1 LCDESCELYGD
12 IKLILNE
19 DSYLINLY
27 QRFPVTLDRGQDATI
42 WDNNGKQYI
51 DCMGGYGVAI
61 IGHCNKDVINA
72 IALQLNKLMVCH
84 MSTYHDSRLQF
95 LSKLNSIAPDN
106 LGRIF
111 LSNSGAESIEAAL
124 KFSRKYSQKTG
135 VISMHG
141 GYHGKTFGALSVT
154 YNSKY
159 RKSFSPLLEGI
170 KFVPFGDTSSLNEA
184 IDESIGTVILEPI
197 QGETGIIMP
206 PEGYVRAVR
215 DICTEKKIVLIFDE
229 IQTGLGRTGKM
240 WAGQNWSTVP
250 DIMCIAKG
258 VASGVPT
265 GVTFV
270 KDEIAKCMNL
280 GEHSSTFAG
289 NPISCSAGSATIDAI
304 INGDLVNKA
313 SATGMYFKNRLLE
326 LKDKHPIIRDVR
338 GMGMMLALESRFD
351 VRDVLMDGIKNGL
364 LMLYS
369 GRTIIRL
376 LPPLVMKKEQVS
388 KAIEILDVILTEEEK
403 RRNVKR

>member
-1 LCDESCELYGD
+1 MTV
-12 IKLILNE
+12 NE

-27 QRFPVTLDRGQDATI
+27 QRFPVTIERAQGATI
-42 WDNNGKQYI
+42 WDTDGKEYI

-61 IGHCNKDVINA
+61 IGHCNKDVIDA
-72 IALQLNKLMVCH
+72 ITLQLNKLMVCH
-84 MSTYHDSRLQF
+84 MSTYNNSRLQF
-95 LSKLNSIAPDN
+95 LSKLKSIAPSN
-106 LGRIF
+106 LRKIF
-111 LSNSGAESIEAAL
+111 FSNSGAESVEAAL
-124 KFSRKYSQKTG
+124 KFARKFSQKTG
-135 VISMHG
+135 VVSTYG

-159 RKSFSPLLEGI
+159 RKSFSPLLEGV
-170 KFVPFGDTSSLNEA
+170 KFVPFGDISLLAEA
-184 IDESIGTVILEPI
+184 IDESIGTVIIEPI
-197 QGETGIIMP
+197 QGESGIIMP
-206 PEGYVRAVR
+206 PEGYVKAVR
-215 DICTEKKIVLIFDE
+215 ELCTEKNLVLIFDE

-240 WAGQNWSTVP
+240 WAGENWSAVP

-258 VASGVPT
+258 IASGIPT

-270 KDEIAKCMNL
+270 KEEIANCMNL

-289 NPISCSAGSATIDAI
+289 NPISSSAGSATIDTI
-304 INGDLVNKA
+304 IKDDLVTKA
-313 SATGMYFKNRLLE
+313 SDTGTYFKKKLIE

-338 GMGMMLALESRFD
+338 GLGMMLALESRFD
-351 VRDVLMDGIKNGL
+351 VRDILMDGIKNGL

-369 GRTIIRL
+369 GRTVIRL

-388 KAIEILDVILTEEEK
+388 RAVEIMDEILSVEEK

>member
-1 LCDESCELYGD
+1 M
-12 IKLILNE
+12 IVNE

-27 QRFPVTLDRGQDATI
+27 QRFPVTIERAQGATI
-42 WDNNGKQYI
+42 WDTDGKEYI

-61 IGHCNKDVINA
+61 IGHCNKDVIDA
-72 IALQLNKLMVCH
+72 ITLQLNKLMVCH
-84 MSTYHDSRLQF
+84 MSTYNNSRLQF
-95 LSKLNSIAPDN
+95 LSKLKSIAPSN
-106 LGRIF
+106 LRKIF
-111 LSNSGAESIEAAL
+111 FSNSGAESVEAAL
-124 KFSRKYSQKTG
+124 KFARKFSQKTG
-135 VISMHG
+135 VVSTYG

-159 RKSFSPLLEGI
+159 RKSFNPLLEGV
-170 KFVPFGDTSSLNEA
+170 KFVPFGDISLLAEA
-184 IDESIGTVILEPI
+184 IDESIGTVIIEPI
-197 QGETGIIMP
+197 QGESGIIMP
-206 PEGYVRAVR
+206 PEGYVKAVR
-215 DICTEKKIVLIFDE
+215 ELCTEKNLVLIFDE

-240 WAGQNWSTVP
+240 WAGENWSAVP

-258 VASGVPT
+258 IASGIPT

-270 KDEIAKCMNL
+270 KEEIANCMNL

-289 NPISCSAGSATIDAI
+289 NPISSSAGSATIDTI
-304 INGDLVNKA
+304 IKEDLVTKA
-313 SATGMYFKNRLLE
+313 SDTGTYFKKKLIE

-338 GMGMMLALESRFD
+338 GLGMMLALESRFD
-351 VRDVLMDGIKNGL
+351 VRDILMDGIKNGL

-369 GRTIIRL
+369 GRTVIRL

-388 KAIEILDVILTEEEK
+388 RAVEIMDEILSVEEK